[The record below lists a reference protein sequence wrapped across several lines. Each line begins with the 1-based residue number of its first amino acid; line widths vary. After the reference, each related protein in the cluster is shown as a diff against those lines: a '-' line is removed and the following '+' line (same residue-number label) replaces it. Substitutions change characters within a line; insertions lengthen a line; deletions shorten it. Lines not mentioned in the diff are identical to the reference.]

1 MAYLD
6 SNFYYDAALRAIGN
20 ATQQAQET
28 GTAAINQGSSY
39 IKDYLAQSNAAM
51 SPQVQASYGALDSY
65 FDSLGIARPQ
75 AGSAAVAQANK
86 TTARYDATVKG
97 KLQTALQGVVAS
109 LGSWAGKDVRDSAN
123 AAINSANSETDMYNL
138 LKQWSGYGGNFARMG
153 TAAKNALNGITPN
166 SAEAIRLNSTQ
177 EGRDQMAFAQQV
189 QDGTAPMYQ
198 ASAAD
203 IYNKFSN
210 TPGYQFAMNEG
221 INKVQNSAAAKGMLN
236 SGRTLKGIEEFATGL
251 ADQTYQQYVSNQAQ
265 AVGLTSPYAGQTSQ
279 GYLTAGQTLNQNQT
293 NIADLNVNS
302 ALAYGSA
309 ASNLYAGRASQNWA
323 LENGLFGKQTTGSYP
338 QLTGA
343 L

>member
-28 GTAAINQGSSY
+28 GTAAINQGSQY
-39 IKDYLAQSNAAM
+39 IQDYLAQSNAAM
-51 SPQVQASYGALDSY
+51 SPQVEASYGALDSY
-65 FDSLGIARPQ
+65 FDALGIARPQ
-75 AGSAAVAQANK
+75 AGSAAIARANK
-86 TTARYDATVKG
+86 TTARYDATVKD
-97 KLQTALQGVVAS
+97 KLQAELQKFSGGV
-109 LGSWAGKDVRDSAN
+109 LGSTAGAN
-123 AAINSANSETDMYNL
+123 IRKEVSDAIASGDETKMYNL
-138 LKQWSGYGGNFARMG
+138 LQQYSKYSGNFSRVGDM
-153 TAAKNALNGITPN
+153 AKASLSGITPN

-189 QDGTAPMYQ
+189 ADGTAPMYQ

-265 AVGLTSPYAGQTSQ
+265 AVGLTSPYTGQTSQ
-279 GYLTAGQTLNQNQT
+279 GYLAAGQQLNQNQT

-323 LENGLFGKQTTGSYP
+323 LENGLFGRQTTGSYP